1 MVPYFAVGGKGMNDP
16 KVYWNKQYTAR
27 GNKRVTYDLWLDKY
41 ENILHAS
48 KETPIIDLG
57 CGLGNDTL
65 YLHER
70 GYKVLSCD
78 YSEEALK
85 KLELFIDNPITKLFD
100 MKSGLPFESESAK
113 VIIADLSL
121 HYFSWAET
129 RKIVNEI
136 KRVLKEDGFLLLR
149 VNSVKDTNYGAG
161 KGIIIEK
168 NYYNIDGN
176 LKRFFDK
183 EQLEE
188 LFIDWEVK
196 YINEYEMSRY
206 INSKI
211 LWEMAVKKG

>member
-1 MVPYFAVGGKGMNDP
+1 VAYRIGGNGMNDQ
-16 KVYWNKQYTAR
+16 KLYWNKQFLAS

-41 ENILHAS
+41 EDILKSS
-48 KETPIIDLG
+48 KDTPIIDLG
-57 CGLGNDTL
+57 CGLGNDTM

-70 GYKVLSCD
+70 HYKVISCD

-85 KLELFIDNPITKLFD
+85 KLGLFINNPVTKLFD
-100 MKSGLPFESESAK
+100 MKNGLPFETESVK

-129 RKIVNEI
+129 KKIVNEI
-136 KRVLKEDGFLLLR
+136 KRVLKEDGFLLVR
-149 VNSVKDTNYGAG
+149 VNSVKDANYGAG
-161 KGIIIEK
+161 KGIMIEK

-188 LFIDWEVK
+188 LFMDWEVK
-196 YINEYEMSRY
+196 YINEYEMNRY
-206 INSKI
+206 ISSKI
-211 LWEMAVKKG
+211 LWEMAVKKV